1 MTTTSDDDT
10 MTDTDDGMDIESLTA
25 LDRAFT
31 VIAANPKL
39 AMEVIEQIAYLTRH
53 HDDIDPEDVRL
64 RAECHTDLVETVCLE
79 VGEYW
84 QKQMA
89 EEVAEISRLHQL
101 GRFMLS
107 EIDKTGED
115 DALYVLISG
124 IAGLIADYLAEM
136 SELIWTFGTND
147 KTLIDMSIADDFTPK
162 LAPGA
167 LDRARS
173 AMREAGWL
181 SWRIHNDGFEYTL
194 TPPENWRELVK
205 ENEAAIAVAERD
217 AQGGALQ

>member
-1 MTTTSDDDT
+1 
-10 MTDTDDGMDIESLTA
+10 
-25 LDRAFT
+25 
-31 VIAANPKL
+31 
-39 AMEVIEQIAYLTRH
+39 
-53 HDDIDPEDVRL
+53 
-64 RAECHTDLVETVCLE
+64 
-79 VGEYW
+79 
-84 QKQMA
+84 
-89 EEVAEISRLHQL
+89 
-101 GRFMLS
+101 MLS